1 MIRLRIGYLITGIIT
16 GCILVFSFIGTI
28 PDGKLHIVFCDVG
41 QGDGIYI
48 RFPDGRDMVVDGGMG
63 TKIISC
69 LSHHMPFWD
78 RTIDIALLTH
88 PQKDHMDGLTAVLS
102 RYTVSYLLRSDVEN
116 TTEGFTL
123 LKKTTEDRHVNEKLV
138 TTGEEISVG
147 AVHLSILWP
156 TKEQLARMNSSR
168 LSLDATK
175 SVLGTWV
182 KAPTPTSAEANVNDA
197 SVVFSLSYGAFDA
210 LFPGDA
216 DSHVQPGLL
225 TSLKHGF
232 ARDGILDLLKVPH
245 HGSKTGMTD
254 VFLQKIS
261 PEIRHTVGSF
271 SGLDSQQPLAVISV
285 GKNSYGHPAPE
296 VLEKLAQAGFQ
307 ALRTDTG
314 GDIEVVS
321 DGTGWVYKKGK

>member
-1 MIRLRIGYLITGIIT
+1 MIRLRIGYLITGIVT
-16 GCILVFSFIGTI
+16 GCILLFSFIGTI

-48 RFPDGRDMVVDGGMG
+48 RFPDGRDMVVDGGPG
-63 TKIISC
+63 NKIINC
-69 LSHHMPFWD
+69 LSRHMPFWD
-78 RTIDIALLTH
+78 RAIDMALLTH

-116 TTEGFTL
+116 TTEGFAQ
-123 LKKTTEDRHVNEKLV
+123 LKKNIIDRGVTEKLV
-138 TTGEEISVG
+138 TTGEEVSVG
-147 AVHLSILWP
+147 SVHLSILWP
-156 TKEQLARMNSSR
+156 TKEQLVRMNPAK
-168 LSLDATK
+168 LSFDVNK
-175 SVLGTWV
+175 SVLGTSV
-182 KAPTPTSAEANVNDA
+182 KAPPSTSPEVNVNDA
-197 SVVFSLSYGAFDA
+197 SVVFSLTYGTFDA
-210 LFPGDA
+210 LFSGDA

-261 PEIRHTVGSF
+261 PEIRHTAGSF
-271 SGLDSQQPLAVISV
+271 SGLDIQRPVAIISV

-314 GDIEVVS
+314 GDIEVTS
-321 DGTGWVYKKGK
+321 DGTVWAYNTRK